1 MQPPF
6 GSDPG
11 VGPISASLLMMK
23 APAPEL
29 FATGRQFAAWMGLTP
44 RDHSTAGKVSLAIIT
59 RAGDEPLRSTLVV
72 GATALLRHIRAGRD
86 KNAAPWLIELLTQ
99 AAEACGCRSS
109 NKIARIA
116 WKMMVTGESY
126 KYTDARPNLASAT

>member
-1 MQPPF
+1 
-6 GSDPG
+6 
-11 VGPISASLLMMK
+11 MMK

-59 RAGDEPLRSTLVV
+59 RAGDEALRSTLVV

-86 KNAAPWLIELLTQ
+86 KNAAPWLIELLK
-99 AAEACGCRSS
+99 R
-109 NKIARIA
+109 K
-116 WKMMVTGESY
+116 
-126 KYTDARPNLASAT
+126 RPMLVAVALPTR